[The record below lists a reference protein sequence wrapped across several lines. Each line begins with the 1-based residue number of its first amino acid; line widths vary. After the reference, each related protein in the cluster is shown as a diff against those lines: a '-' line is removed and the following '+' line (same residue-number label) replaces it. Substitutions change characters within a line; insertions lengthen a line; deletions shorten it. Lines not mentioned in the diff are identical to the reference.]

1 MVPLFMKKIKIAQ
14 PTFHLAVDPLYCHA
28 EGGRFMDKSETAS
41 TSSPPDPQDPAF
53 QEWRR
58 ECRRKEWEEV
68 SPDNDDDGMP
78 IIDFGSK

>member
-1 MVPLFMKKIKIAQ
+1 
-14 PTFHLAVDPLYCHA
+14 
-28 EGGRFMDKSETAS
+28 MDKSETAS